1 MAGFFGLFD
10 YSKPG
15 RGVDKNA
22 PEKKRIFFF
31 FELYFRKFWKLV
43 TLNLIFVLF
52 CIPVVTIGP
61 AIAAMSKVL
70 RDFANEKPV
79 FLWSDFVEAFKKN
92 WKQGLIMSIIDA
104 VAFVLIVVSFMFYSH
119 QAATNM
125 IFYIP
130 LFLVVLIAF
139 LGIMLNYYIF
149 LMIPTLDMKLKDML
163 RNAFLLS
170 ILGIKTNLCTLFF
183 TLVFT
188 FACCYFFVFS
198 LLIGIVLYFSTYG
211 FIVVFN
217 SYQYIEK
224 YIIQPY
230 YNQTGERRPDVYY
243 FDEDDEDDVIFEDI
257 GTQEKQV
264 APSPSVKRGK
274 TIQ

>member
-104 VAFVLIVVSFMFYSH
+104 VAFMLIVVSFMFYSH

-264 APSPSVKRGK
+264 APSPSVKKGK

>member
-198 LLIGIVLYFSTYG
+198 LLIGIVLYFATYG

-264 APSPSVKRGK
+264 APSPSVKKGK

>member
-264 APSPSVKRGK
+264 APSPSVKKGK